1 MSETISKIGS
11 WGNPMKVL
19 DPLNL
24 TGKLT
29 GGLLGGAKAPS
40 STATTAIT
48 PPPPDYTTAT
58 TSQNVQQQADLLRQR
73 QGRAANLFTG
83 TSGVNNTPVGT
94 KVLLGS

>member
-1 MSETISKIGS
+1 MTTAISKAA
-11 WGNPMKVL
+11 NPLTVL

-29 GGLLGGAKAPS
+29 GSLFGGAKAPNA
-40 STATTAIT
+40 TATTAIT